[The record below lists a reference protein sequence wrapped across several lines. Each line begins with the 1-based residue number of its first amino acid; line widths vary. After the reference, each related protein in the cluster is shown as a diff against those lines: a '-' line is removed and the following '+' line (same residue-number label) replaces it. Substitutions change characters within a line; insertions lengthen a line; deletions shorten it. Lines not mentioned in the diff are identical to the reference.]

1 MIASRHRVAPP
12 ALAAAAGG
20 AGDGGV
26 GGLDLLEDVYQ
37 VEVAV
42 LVPPQKARL
51 VAPQAV
57 YQTS

>member
-1 MIASRHRVAPP
+1 MVASRSCVAPP
-12 ALAAAAGG
+12 ALAAAAG

-42 LVPPQKARL
+42 LVLLQKARL

>member
-12 ALAAAAGG
+12 ALAAAASR

-51 VAPQAV
+51 VASKAV